1 MVSGYD
7 QSDRGSYEIGV
18 VNRRAFN
25 AEDDFSQSVITNG
38 SITVGNKVNGIL
50 EEKYDTDWVKT
61 YLSEGEKYQFAFNE
75 PNSENEIISQPVIAL
90 RDYNGNLLSY
100 GESDFAALASYSGE
114 YFVEVMS
121 GDYGLGLWS
130 VSLDIIT

>member
-1 MVSGYD
+1 MIVL
-7 QSDRGSYEIGV
+7 V
-18 VNRRAFN
+18 
-25 AEDDFSQSVITNG
+25 
-38 SITVGNKVNGIL
+38 NKVNGIL

-61 YLSEGEKYQFAFNE
+61 YLLEGEKYQFSFNE